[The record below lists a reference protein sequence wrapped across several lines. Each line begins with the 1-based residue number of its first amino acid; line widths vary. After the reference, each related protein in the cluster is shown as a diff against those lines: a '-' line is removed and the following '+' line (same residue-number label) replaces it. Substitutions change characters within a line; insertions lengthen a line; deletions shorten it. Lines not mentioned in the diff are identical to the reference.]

1 MTRAA
6 LAAEEG
12 IGLQPIWQMSRNPS
26 ASKPM
31 GNETHEIA
39 CSYEHRQGGLCRILR
54 PVSCPWGF
62 ETRRVSAVGF
72 GHDTS

>member
-31 GNETHEIA
+31 GYATQEAA
-39 CSYEHRQGGLCRILR
+39 C
-54 PVSCPWGF
+54 
-62 ETRRVSAVGF
+62 
-72 GHDTS
+72 